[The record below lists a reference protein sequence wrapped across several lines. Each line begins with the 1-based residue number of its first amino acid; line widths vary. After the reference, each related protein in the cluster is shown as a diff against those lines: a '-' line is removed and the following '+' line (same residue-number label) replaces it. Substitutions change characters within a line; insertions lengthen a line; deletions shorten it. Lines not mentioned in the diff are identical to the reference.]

1 MTKSN
6 KTTVITLLVMLVIA
20 AAVFFGYY
28 QMTSNPKEEEVTVAK
43 TEVDKLLQ
51 KDMEGNYPGTP
62 REVMK
67 FHGRITQCIYNEDLK
82 KSQLEGLLEQA
93 RKLYD
98 DELLAQNP
106 WDAHLESLM
115 SDIKDYNENERTI
128 MSYTVQ
134 NSSQIKTHKVDG
146 QEYAIAYMLFI
157 LSDKTTPMIK
167 SCEKF
172 MLRTDDKGK
181 WKIVGWELADPE
193 SAEFGNE

>member
-6 KTTVITLLVMLVIA
+6 KTTVITLVVMAVIA

-28 QMTSNPKEEEVTVAK
+28 QMTSNPKEEEVLVAK
-43 TEVDKLLQ
+43 TEVDKLIQ
-51 KDMEGNYPGTP
+51 KDMENNYPGTP
-62 REVMK
+62 REVLK

-82 KSQLEGLLEQA
+82 KNQLEELLEQA

-98 DELLAQNP
+98 DELLELNP
-106 WDAHLESLM
+106 WDEHLAALM
-115 SDIKDYNENERTI
+115 ADIKDYKENERTI

-146 QEYAIAYMLFI
+146 QEYAITYLLFI
-157 LSDKTTPMIK
+157 LSDKTTPLTK

-172 MLRTDDKGK
+172 MLRRDAEGE

-193 SAEFGNE
+193 SVEFGNE